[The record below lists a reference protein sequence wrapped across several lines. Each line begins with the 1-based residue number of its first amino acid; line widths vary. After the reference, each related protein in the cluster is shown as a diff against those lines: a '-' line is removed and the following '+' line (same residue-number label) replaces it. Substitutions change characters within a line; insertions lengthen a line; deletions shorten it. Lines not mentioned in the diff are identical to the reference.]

1 MVSSPVTAI
10 RRKLAFPLLII
21 ILILAVLAA
30 GPAIA
35 QNTNAPSAASRNR
48 VRAMDH
54 LVINV
59 TDMER
64 AVSFYKRL
72 GFTPNNEEG
81 WRRGQGQVSIQIGA
95 NQKINIHKEQSLGPP
110 LKPQAVGAGDQFRLA
125 LVPVA
130 GGADFCVVWGGT
142 VEEAQQ
148 HLRASGVDAISAPR
162 QVTGAQGPG
171 TSVYFRDPDGNL
183 WEFVVYTR

>member
-1 MVSSPVTAI
+1 MLPPEMTAV
-10 RRKLAFPLLII
+10 RYRLALPS
-21 ILILAVLAA
+21 LILAILLAW
-30 GPAIA
+30 PVIS
-35 QNTNAPSAASRNR
+35 QDTSATSAVSRNR
-48 VRAMDH
+48 VRAIDH

-64 AVSFYKRL
+64 AISFYKRL
-72 GFTPNNEEG
+72 GFALINEEG

-95 NQKINIHKEQSLGPP
+95 NQKINLHKEQSLGPQ

-130 GGADFCVVWGGT
+130 GGADFCVVWDGT
-142 VEEAQQ
+142 IEEAQQ

-162 QVTGAQGPG
+162 QVTGARGPA

-183 WEFVVYTR
+183 WEFIVYSR

>member
-1 MVSSPVTAI
+1 MLPSLVTAI
-10 RRKLAFPLLII
+10 RRQLVFLLLII
-21 ILILAVLAA
+21 ISAVLAA
-30 GPAIA
+30 GPVIA
-35 QNTNAPSAASRNR
+35 QNTNAPSAASRNK

-64 AVSFYKRL
+64 AISFYKRV
-72 GFTPNNEEG
+72 GFTLNNEEG

-95 NQKINIHKEQSLGPP
+95 TQKINIHKEQSLGPQ
-110 LKPQAVGAGDQFRLA
+110 LKPQAVGAADQFRLA

-130 GGADFCVVWGGT
+130 GGADFCVVWDGT
-142 VEEAQQ
+142 IEEAQQ
-148 HLRASGVDAISAPR
+148 HLRTSGVDAISAPR
-162 QVTGAQGPG
+162 QVTGARGPA

-183 WEFVVYTR
+183 WEFIVYAR